1 MANTEIPRH
10 IAIILDGNG
19 RWATRRGL
27 PRAAGHKEGAET
39 LRRIQAYC
47 RKIGVQYLTGYVF
60 STENWKRS
68 ADEVQGIMRLLKRYL
83 LEAIDSME
91 RDKVRLYFFGDMTPI
106 APELQALA
114 HKTEEITEN
123 MPEDYFHAGACLNY
137 GGRDEIV
144 RAARKFAADCAAGV
158 WKPEDLNEKLFSSY
172 LDTAGF
178 PDPDILIRPG
188 GEQRIS
194 NFLLWQ
200 CAYTEFYYTDT
211 LWPDFTEADIDRA
224 IEAYQKR
231 ERRYGGVKK

>member
-19 RWATRRGL
+19 RWAQKRGL
-27 PRAAGHKEGAET
+27 PRAAGHKAGYET
-39 LRRIQAYC
+39 IRRIQAYC
-47 RKIGVQYLTGYVF
+47 HKIGVQYLTAYAF
-60 STENWKRS
+60 SSENWKRS
-68 ADEVQGIMRLLKRYL
+68 ADEVQSLMMLFKRFL
-83 LEAIDSME
+83 LEAIDSLE
-91 RDKVRLYFFGDMTPI
+91 RDKVRLYIFGDLSPI
-106 APELQALA
+106 SPELQALA
-114 HKTEEITEN
+114 HRTDEITESL
-123 MPEDYFHAGACLNY
+123 PEDYFHAGVCLNY
-137 GGRDEIV
+137 GGRDEIT

-158 WKPEDLNEKLFSSY
+158 RKPEDLDEKLFSSF

-211 LWPDFTEADIDRA
+211 L
-224 IEAYQKR
+224 
-231 ERRYGGVKK
+231 